1 MESKQIRASLARGQ
15 NGGADWGYLELGPGT
30 PAMG

>member
-1 MESKQIRASLARGQ
+1 MLSPFLCAPDLIW
-15 NGGADWGYLELGPGT
+15 GGADWGYLELGPGT